1 MRKAKINTLHRK
13 YAKPAYEYAYRLP
26 ADSDDVVRLLGD
38 GMMNDSIVAVKSLQ
52 KVVPFVEYFPSSDK
66 TITQMLGQSSEGLA
80 LLARW
85 FATFRIENGVHE
97 WADLFI
103 VIS

>member
-52 KVVPFVEYFPSSDK
+52 QVTPFTEYYPTSDK
-66 TITQMLGQSSEGLA
+66 TIPQMLGQSSDGLA

-85 FATFRIENGVHE
+85 FASFRLEGDAQK

-103 VIS
+103 VKS